1 MTPWTIAH
9 QAPLSMEILQARIL
23 EWVAMPSSEGS
34 SEPRGW
40 TQFSHIAGGFFTI
53 WATSE
58 AHDTYIK
65 YKKKSRDNAVVWFY
79 LYVNSDCWYCLG
91 LDTDK
96 VSLSKHGGIML
107 GGRSFLLNRV
117 KHVLLKIILKRKCLD
132 FSCFKLV
139 FSEFKAL
146 IWVTLKWEIHDK
158 TWQAFLLL
166 RKFI

>member
-1 MTPWTIAH
+1 MQLSVTPWTIAH
-9 QAPLSMEILQARIL
+9 HGDSPLSMEILQARIL

-34 SEPRGW
+34 SEPRSP
-40 TQFSHIAGGFFTI
+40 TLQVDSLPSEPPAKPMIHIFNI
-53 WATSE
+53 
-58 AHDTYIK
+58 
-65 YKKKSRDNAVVWFY
+65 KKKSRDNAVIWFY
-79 LYVNSDCWYCLG
+79 LYVNSDCWYCLC

-146 IWVTLKWEIHDK
+146 IWVTLKW
-158 TWQAFLLL
+158 
-166 RKFI
+166 

>member
-1 MTPWTIAH
+1 MDYSPPW
-9 QAPLSMEILQARIL
+9 RF
-23 EWVAMPSSEGS
+23 SSVHGDS
-34 SEPRGW
+34 PGKNTGVGCHALLRGVFR
-40 TQFSHIAGGFFTI
+40 TQVSHIAGGFFTI

-58 AHDTYIK
+58 AHDTYIQYK
-65 YKKKSRDNAVVWFY
+65 KKKSRDNAVIWFY
-79 LYVNSDCWYCLG
+79 LYVNSDCWYCLC
-91 LDTDK
+91 LNTDK

-146 IWVTLKWEIHDK
+146 IWVTLKW
-158 TWQAFLLL
+158 
-166 RKFI
+166 

>member
-1 MTPWTIAH
+1 
-9 QAPLSMEILQARIL
+9 MEILLCPWRFSRQEYWSGLPCPPPRGL
-23 EWVAMPSSEGS
+23 PNPGVEPRSPTLQVDSLP
-34 SEPRGW
+34 SEPPAKPMI
-40 TQFSHIAGGFFTI
+40 HIFNI
-53 WATSE
+53 
-58 AHDTYIK
+58 
-65 YKKKSRDNAVVWFY
+65 KKKSRDNAVIWFY
-79 LYVNSDCWYCLG
+79 LYVNSDCWYCLC

-146 IWVTLKWEIHDK
+146 IWVTLKW
-158 TWQAFLLL
+158 
-166 RKFI
+166 